1 MLATLLLSSLLA
13 AAVSTVPSGQIADE
27 ILALEQA
34 LTRAMHAR
42 DRTRLHSLLSADY
55 VLRSV
60 PDIPRDRWIENA
72 VTLCWGDRSDIDAY
86 QVRMLDGTAVASF
99 VLTFY
104 VDPATCR
111 PAVLRSLITDVWRA
125 QEGRWR
131 LTMRHSAPAPA
142 EGAGLAAQYGVVPEL
157 PPVWDAKGELSF
169 LATAGNASTRTIGLA
184 SDVAHQAGRWRTRGR
199 AALLTSEADAVT
211 RARTITA
218 SARQS
223 ARVSARADVFGRID
237 YARDRFAGI
246 ENRAT
251 VEFGSA
257 VPVPLPPRHRLTVDA
272 GVGVTSER
280 RLDADDLR
288 FAVASGTFA
297 YIWQIAPGTDLRD
310 DLAITADLGSGRNWR
325 AANALAMTLVLNRL
339 LSIKASQSIE
349 YRHFPVPGFRRIDTR
364 SAIALVVNVQQ
375 RPAAR

>member
-1 MLATLLLSSLLA
+1 MLATLLLSPLLA
-13 AAVSTVPSGQIADE
+13 VAASAMPLDQIADE
-27 ILALEQA
+27 ILVQEQA
-34 LTRAMHAR
+34 LARAMHAR
-42 DRTRLHSLLSADY
+42 DRASLESLLADDY

-60 PDIPRDRWIENA
+60 PDIPRHTWIENA
-72 VTLCWGDRSDIDAY
+72 VTLCWGDRSDISAY
-86 QVRMLDGTAVASF
+86 QVRMVDGAAVASF

-125 QEGRWR
+125 REGRWE
-131 LTMRHSAPAPA
+131 LAVRHSAPAPP
-142 EGAGLAAQYGVVPEL
+142 EGAGLAAQYGIVPEL

-184 SDVAHQAGRWRTRGR
+184 TDVAHQAGRWRTRAR

-211 RARTITA
+211 RARSITA
-218 SARQS
+218 NARQS
-223 ARVSARADVFGRID
+223 ARVSARADVFGRLD

-251 VEFGSA
+251 LEIGGAF
-257 VPVPLPPRHRLTVDA
+257 PIPLAPRHKLTVDA
-272 GVGVTSER
+272 GVGVTSEQ
-280 RLDADDLR
+280 RLEADDLR

-297 YIWQIAPGTDLRD
+297 YVWQIAPGTELRD
-310 DLAITADLGSGRNWR
+310 DLAVTADLESARNWR
-325 AANALAMTLVLNRL
+325 ATHALAVTVVLNRL
-339 LSIKASQSIE
+339 LSIKASQAIE
-349 YRHFPVPGFRRIDTR
+349 YRHFPVPGFRRTDTR